1 MFVTVTVNPK
11 NVAGPHFL
19 RQASLS
25 HLQMMFFTAYGV
37 KNHDYLR
44 RLVDKTTSGAWLK
57 RRIAWLSKVHP
68 EWIEAWHRLRQ
79 SNPRRD
85 HLNLGQKPICHLA
98 LDRS

>member
-1 MFVTVTVNPK
+1 VFVTVTVNPK
-11 NVAGPHFL
+11 NVAVPHFL

-44 RLVDKTTSGAWLK
+44 RLVDKTTCGAGLK

-79 SNPRRD
+79 NNAWRD
-85 HLNLGQKPICHLA
+85 YLNLGQKLSCRLA
-98 LDRS
+98 LR